1 MTYGS
6 LEGVVDAFRVMAKLP
21 VIAEEEDVVAGVQSR
36 HKSTEC
42 FYIVFSHTPIAVA
55 EG

>member
-6 LEGVVDAFRVMAKLP
+6 LEGVADAFRVMAKLA
-21 VIAEEEDVVAGVQSR
+21 VEEDVVAGVQSR

-42 FYIVFSHTPIAVA
+42 FYIVFSQTPIAVA